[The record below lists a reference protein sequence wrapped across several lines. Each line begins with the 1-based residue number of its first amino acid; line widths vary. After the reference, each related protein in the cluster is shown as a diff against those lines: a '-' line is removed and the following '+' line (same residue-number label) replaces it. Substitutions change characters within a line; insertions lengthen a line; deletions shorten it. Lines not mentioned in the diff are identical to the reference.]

1 MFERCSM
8 FSTLEIYMYTENI
21 KLTKSILILSIKLYN
36 VNNAYLIFTPRVKK
50 KKYNYEMQQLCTS
63 AVCEKRAMCDAWYTF
78 V

>member
-1 MFERCSM
+1 
-8 FSTLEIYMYTENI
+8 MYTENI
-21 KLTKSILILSIKLYN
+21 KLTKSILILSIQLYN
-36 VNNAYLIFTPRVKK
+36 VNNTFTWSLHRVWK